1 MHRAAGEVAAH
12 DLVLGA
18 KMQVGGCGWVWG
30 PPSQHLVASSPSPL
44 PPRQQDKEYIGSR
57 VARLQ
62 KHAQKVAAE
71 LRARAAEVRV
81 RKGHLG

>member
-1 MHRAAGEVAAH
+1 MWGQGREGGPHRNI
-12 DLVLGA
+12 LLT
-18 KMQVGGCGWVWG
+18 CCL
-30 PPSQHLVASSPSPL
+30 PPPPPP